1 MTTWEK
7 IENRFETQ
15 IAGFTIFYWP
25 RKKYADITIPDEKTF
40 LRLAVPRITYGGQE
54 IREDLEMIMVA
65 WIKENSFGGIDEG
78 DSWET
83 GIYLNCAVAA
93 DENDQEWFHAIENF
107 IHGIS
112 IKKVKEWMRKDG
124 W

>member
-1 MTTWEK
+1 MTTWKK
-7 IENRFETQ
+7 IENGFETQ
-15 IAGFTIFYWP
+15 KAGFTIFYWP
-25 RKKYADITIPDEKTF
+25 KEKYADITIPDEKTF
-40 LRLAVPRITYGGQE
+40 LRLAIPKITYGGQE
-54 IREDLEMIMVA
+54 IREDLEMIMV
-65 WIKENSFGGIDEG
+65 DEG